1 MGGLFSAPKSTK
13 LAPPK
18 PASPPPIETAD
29 QAGEQSRQQ
38 KSAGRE
44 STFLTGDLVPQTK
57 KKTTLG

>member
-1 MGGLFSAPKSTK
+1 MGNLFSPPSTK
-13 LAPPK
+13 LPTPKPVAPP
-18 PASPPPIETAD
+18 PTETAD
-29 QAGEQSRQQ
+29 QAGEQAKKR